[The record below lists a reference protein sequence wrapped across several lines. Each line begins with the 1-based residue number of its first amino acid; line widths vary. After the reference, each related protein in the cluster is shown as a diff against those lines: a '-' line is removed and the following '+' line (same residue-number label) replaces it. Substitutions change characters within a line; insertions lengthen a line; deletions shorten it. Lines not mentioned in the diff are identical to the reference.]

1 MAAEDAAAP
10 VPPSSVYSQVLE
22 NIRNLSQRQKLAAA
36 TALAASIAL
45 IVGVLLWSRQPDYS
59 VLFSNL
65 AEKDGGAVV
74 ASLQQQNVPYKFS
87 ENGSAILVPAA
98 QVHDLRLRLA
108 AQGIPKGGLVGFELM
123 ETQKLGLSQFHEQ
136 VNYQRAL
143 EGELSRTI
151 TSLAAVAG
159 ARVHLAIPKQTA
171 FLRDEQKPTAS
182 VMVNLHQSRSLDK
195 AQVAGI
201 VHLVASSVPN
211 LTNDNVSVIDQDG
224 NLLTKKSDPL
234 RMATL
239 DATQIKYTRE
249 LEDGYI
255 QRINDLLTP
264 LFGTGNFKAQVTA
277 DVDFNQTE
285 QTAETYRPNTAP
297 DQQAIRSQQS
307 QESQSRDQG
316 PQGVPGALSNQ
327 PPVPAT
333 APITNPQVPA
343 NGAAGAPTNTSKSA
357 TINYEV
363 DKTIQHTRRA
373 LGQVKRLSVAV
384 AINHKVEKDKNGNP
398 KSVPLNEEEIKR
410 IEDLVR
416 EAVGYSKARGDT
428 INVASSAFVA
438 SDKDLPET
446 PFWKDPDNVQLIK
459 ELVKYLAIAA
469 VIAFVVFGVIR
480 PLLKQVMP
488 QPEKEEGPALG
499 PDGRPLGPDGQPLL
513 VEGEEGAEGEEDEDD
528 ANVALSPEAEA
539 RLAYEDKLAAVHDL
553 ARDNPRVLANLIKEW
568 MGVNE
573 QQR

>member
-1 MAAEDAAAP
+1 MAAEEAAAP
-10 VPPSSVYSQVLE
+10 VPPASPFAQVQE
-22 NIRNLSQRQKLAAA
+22 NIRNLSQRQKLAAGA
-36 TALAASIAL
+36 ALAFGIAL

-74 ASLQQQNVPYKFS
+74 ASLQQQNIPYKFS
-87 ENGSAILVPAA
+87 ENGNAILVPAT

-151 TSLAAVAG
+151 SAIASVAG

-182 VMVNLHQSRSLDK
+182 VMVNLHTGRSLDQ
-195 AQVAGI
+195 AQIAGI
-201 VHLVASSVPN
+201 VHLISSSVPN
-211 LTNDNVSVIDQDG
+211 LSNDNVSVIDQDG
-224 NLLTKKSDPL
+224 SLLTKKPDPL
-234 RMATL
+234 RTSL

-249 LEDGYI
+249 LEEGYI
-255 QRINDLLTP
+255 ERINAILTP
-264 LFGTGNFKAQVTA
+264 LFGKGNFRAQVSA

-285 QTAETYRPNTAP
+285 QTAETYRPNP
-297 DQQAIRSQQS
+297 SPEQAIRSQQS
-307 QESQSRDQG
+307 NESQTRDQG

-333 APITNPQVPA
+333 APVTTPAVPGTAGA
-343 NGAAGAPTNTSKSA
+343 NGQLPLTTSKSA

-363 DKTIQHTRRA
+363 DKTIQHTRKA
-373 LGQVKRLSVAV
+373 LGQIKRLSVAV
-384 AINHKVEKDKNGNP
+384 AINHKEEKDKNGNV
-398 KSVPLNEEEIKR
+398 KTVPLTDDERKQV
-410 IEDLVR
+410 EDLVR
-416 EAVGYSKARGDT
+416 EAVGYSKDRGDT

-438 SDKDLPET
+438 SDKDAFET
-446 PFWKDPDNVQLIK
+446 PIWKDPDNVALFKELIK
-459 ELVKYLAIAA
+459 YLVIAG
-469 VIAFVVFGVIR
+469 VIAFVAFGVIR
-480 PLLKQVMP
+480 PLMKQVMP
-488 QPEKEEGPALG
+488 PPPEEKEDDADAATGRADGEEGE
-499 PDGRPLGPDGQPLL
+499 DGEDG
-513 VEGEEGAEGEEDEDD
+513 EDEEGAE
-528 ANVALSPEAEA
+528 VALSPEAAA
-539 RLAYEDKLAAVHDL
+539 RLAYDEKLAKVHEI
-553 ARDNPRVLANLIKEW
+553 AKNNPRVVANLIKEW
-568 MGVNE
+568 MGSNE

>member
-307 QESQSRDQG
+307 
-316 PQGVPGALSNQ
+316 
-327 PPVPAT
+327 
-333 APITNPQVPA
+333 
-343 NGAAGAPTNTSKSA
+343 
-357 TINYEV
+357 
-363 DKTIQHTRRA
+363 
-373 LGQVKRLSVAV
+373 
-384 AINHKVEKDKNGNP
+384 
-398 KSVPLNEEEIKR
+398 
-410 IEDLVR
+410 
-416 EAVGYSKARGDT
+416 
-428 INVASSAFVA
+428 
-438 SDKDLPET
+438 
-446 PFWKDPDNVQLIK
+446 
-459 ELVKYLAIAA
+459 
-469 VIAFVVFGVIR
+469 
-480 PLLKQVMP
+480 
-488 QPEKEEGPALG
+488 
-499 PDGRPLGPDGQPLL
+499 
-513 VEGEEGAEGEEDEDD
+513 
-528 ANVALSPEAEA
+528 
-539 RLAYEDKLAAVHDL
+539 
-553 ARDNPRVLANLIKEW
+553 
-568 MGVNE
+568 
-573 QQR
+573 

>member
-1 MAAEDAAAP
+1 MAAEEAAAP
-10 VPPSSVYSQVLE
+10 VPPASPFAQVQE
-22 NIRNLSQRQKLAAA
+22 NIRNLSQRQKLAAGA
-36 TALAASIAL
+36 ALAFGIAL

-74 ASLQQQNVPYKFS
+74 ASLQQQNVPYRFS
-87 ENGSAILVPAA
+87 ENGNAILVPAT

-151 TSLAAVAG
+151 SSIASVAG

-182 VMVNLHQSRSLDK
+182 VMVNLHTGRSLDQ
-195 AQVAGI
+195 AQIAGI
-201 VHLVASSVPN
+201 VHLISSSVPN
-211 LTNDNVSVIDQDG
+211 LSNDNVSVIDQDG
-224 NLLTKKSDPL
+224 SLLTKKPDPL
-234 RMATL
+234 RTSL

-249 LEDGYI
+249 LEEGYI
-255 QRINDLLTP
+255 ERINAILTP
-264 LFGTGNFKAQVTA
+264 LFGKGNFRAQVSA

-285 QTAETYRPNTAP
+285 QTAETYRPNP
-297 DQQAIRSQQS
+297 SPEQAIRSQQS
-307 QESQSRDQG
+307 NESQTRDQG

-333 APITNPQVPA
+333 APVTTPAVP
-343 NGAAGAPTNTSKSA
+343 GTAAGGGQLPLTTSKSA

-363 DKTIQHTRRA
+363 DKTIQHTRKA
-373 LGQVKRLSVAV
+373 LGQIKRLSVAV
-384 AINHKVEKDKNGNP
+384 AINHKEEKDKNGNV
-398 KSVPLNEEEIKR
+398 KTVPLTDDERKQV
-410 IEDLVR
+410 EDLVR
-416 EAVGYSKARGDT
+416 EAVGYSKDRGDT

-438 SDKDLPET
+438 SDKDAFET
-446 PFWKDPDNVQLIK
+446 PIWKDPDNVALFKELIK
-459 ELVKYLAIAA
+459 YLVIAG
-469 VIAFVVFGVIR
+469 VIAFVAFGVIR
-480 PLLKQVMP
+480 PLMKQVMP
-488 QPEKEEGPALG
+488 PPPEEKEEDTDTATGRA
-499 PDGRPLGPDGQPLL
+499 DGE
-513 VEGEEGAEGEEDEDD
+513 EGEEGEDGEDEEG
-528 ANVALSPEAEA
+528 AQVALSPEAAA
-539 RLAYEDKLAAVHDL
+539 RLAYDEKLAKVHEI
-553 ARDNPRVLANLIKEW
+553 AKNNPRVVANLIKEW
-568 MGVNE
+568 MGSNE